1 MTHDLAASG
10 LRFGIEEEFFLL
22 DASDLDI
29 VRSAPAGFVAACRD
43 TLGEHFA
50 EEMFECQVEVASP
63 VFSTLAEAARFHGQA
78 RQRLAHL
85 AMEFGLRS
93 LCVGTHPFADWR
105 RARSNPAA
113 HFARLFEDQ
122 GRVAR
127 RSLVCGLHMHVEIP
141 PSHDRMAVLQR
152 VLPWLPLLLALSAS
166 SPFRGGRRSGLASY
180 RRALCGEWPRMNIPP
195 ALPDED
201 AYRRHLALLREAGCI
216 REDGQ
221 VWWMIRP
228 SSHVPTLELRICDAC
243 PRLADALSL
252 AGLFRA
258 LVGEA
263 LGADPRALPV
273 ARDACLEENYWQAL
287 RCGCAGRYLV
297 GGRAV
302 GAGDWLEMAW
312 RQCRPQARQ
321 GNEWAYQHARGL
333 LGDLRQSPVA
343 ALPDIAR
350 SGPGTVCGAAPAGGR
365 TAGGES
371 PAGLGRSGR
380 QARPRRR
387 PVIPSGR
394 WSADANPRSGVGR
407 TSQGFATMSFSRF
420 AQRLSNWSGRPPTF
434 VIALGLILAWAI
446 SGPFFDFNDT
456 WQLVINTST
465 TIVTFLMV
473 FLIQN
478 TQNRDTDALH
488 IKIDE
493 LLRSTRRAHNALLG
507 LDDLDAD
514 TLRELRERYQRMGER
529 DGDTPQGVAS
539 EEARECACEER
550 QRDA

>member
-85 AMEFGLRS
+85 AMDFGLRS

-127 RSLVCGLHMHVEIP
+127 RSLVCGLHVHVEIP

-201 AYRRHLALLREAGCI
+201 AYRRHLALLRETGCI

-287 RCGCAGRYLV
+287 RYGCAGRYLV
-297 GGRAV
+297 EGRCV

-312 RQCRPQARQ
+312 RQCRPQARATN
-321 GNEWAYQHARGL
+321 GPTSMPAGYSKRPP
-333 LGDLRQSPVA
+333 PVA
-343 ALPDIAR
+343 
-350 SGPGTVCGAAPAGGR
+350 SCGATR
-365 TAGGES
+365 HC
-371 PAGLGRSGR
+371 
-380 QARPRRR
+380 
-387 PVIPSGR
+387 
-394 WSADANPRSGVGR
+394 
-407 TSQGFATMSFSRF
+407 
-420 AQRLSNWSGRPPTF
+420 AQRARNGTWRCAGWWKNCWRRISSRPWPVRPASAPTKAAGHS
-434 VIALGLILAWAI
+434 VRPLERRCQSAVR
-446 SGPFFDFNDT
+446 SREN
-456 WQLVINTST
+456 
-465 TIVTFLMV
+465 VTGG
-473 FLIQN
+473 
-478 TQNRDTDALH
+478 
-488 IKIDE
+488 
-493 LLRSTRRAHNALLG
+493 S
-507 LDDLDAD
+507 
-514 TLRELRERYQRMGER
+514 
-529 DGDTPQGVAS
+529 PP
-539 EEARECACEER
+539 
-550 QRDA
+550 